1 MEQLFS
7 YPEYAEIDGK
17 KYKINTD
24 YRIAIRCDEISKQ
37 DIDDLEKVM
46 AIIYLLFGDEA
57 LEDVQHYEQ
66 LIEKANY
73 FLKCG
78 DVEDYND
85 RNKEPDMDLVQD
97 FPYIITSFRS
107 DYNGFDLT
115 KEKLHW
121 WDFYY
126 MLTGLSQSE
135 MGNSCVLNRIR
146 DLRTLDLNKIN
157 DPNEREKLRK
167 AKEKFALKKHTKKKK
182 EFTEEEIKAME
193 EYHKLVG
200 D

>member
-7 YPEYAEIDGK
+7 YPECAEIDGK

-24 YRIAIRCDEISKQ
+24 YRIAIRCNEISMQ
-37 DIDDLEKVM
+37 DIDVLEKAM
-46 AIIYLLFGDEA
+46 AIIYLLFGSEA

-66 LIEKANY
+66 LMEKANY

-78 DVEDYND
+78 DLEDHNEK
-85 RNKEPDMDLVQD
+85 NEEPDMDFIQD
-97 FPYIITSFRS
+97 FPYIEASFMS
-107 DYNGFDLT
+107 DYNMSIKD
-115 KEKLHW
+115 KPMHW
-121 WDFYY
+121 WEFYY
-126 MLTGLSQSE
+126 LLCGLSQSE

-146 DLRTLDLNKIN
+146 DLRALDLNTIN
-157 DPNEREKLRK
+157 DPKEREKLRK
-167 AKEKFALKKHTKKKK
+167 AKERFALKKRAKKKK